1 MSSTSDSYFL
11 FDEDQSS
18 QPIPFKKSPD
28 IFNISSSYNNCYL
41 LNTSINFNQ
50 AYNEIFKPEQVQ
62 VNDIEQEDENSMSN
76 IYSVSP
82 IKTLGSNGII
92 NENSNI
98 IIDSTEKKI
107 EKFEKK
113 IEKNEKIDLFSKG
126 KGIVP
131 TLKKLGLTVSIK
143 DKKINICEFK
153 EKKFETKKMIKDEKG
168 KIKPQKK
175 RRKFKPDNIRKKI
188 KSKFHRDLK
197 NELNQKLKEA
207 GSQKLFELLP
217 QSFITNI
224 TVKLNKQVLDK
235 TLKKLILYDCI
246 EDQGVKEKNPDR
258 DKYNKNLEVMKY
270 LEQNEE
276 ISKKAGFDIIQRMK
290 YEEILKAYFQST
302 EFENSLIELYEKNKS
317 EKIDYIEEYVN
328 KAVTYIEFFKNP
340 PIKNII
346 KKGNNKEDIEEIEEN
361 LNDSFSG

>member
-11 FDEDQSS
+11 FDEEQSS

-143 DKKINICEFK
+143 DKKI
-153 EKKFETKKMIKDEKG
+153 
-168 KIKPQKK
+168 
-175 RRKFKPDNIRKKI
+175 
-188 KSKFHRDLK
+188 
-197 NELNQKLKEA
+197 
-207 GSQKLFELLP
+207 LL
-217 QSFITNI
+217 
-224 TVKLNKQVLDK
+224 L
-235 TLKKLILYDCI
+235 
-246 EDQGVKEKNPDR
+246 
-258 DKYNKNLEVMKY
+258 
-270 LEQNEE
+270 
-276 ISKKAGFDIIQRMK
+276 
-290 YEEILKAYFQST
+290 
-302 EFENSLIELYEKNKS
+302 
-317 EKIDYIEEYVN
+317 
-328 KAVTYIEFFKNP
+328 
-340 PIKNII
+340 
-346 KKGNNKEDIEEIEEN
+346 
-361 LNDSFSG
+361 

>member
-11 FDEDQSS
+11 FDEEQSS

-113 IEKNEKIDLFSKG
+113 
-126 KGIVP
+126 
-131 TLKKLGLTVSIK
+131 KK
-143 DKKINICEFK
+143 KK
-153 EKKFETKKMIKDEKG
+153 
-168 KIKPQKK
+168 
-175 RRKFKPDNIRKKI
+175 
-188 KSKFHRDLK
+188 
-197 NELNQKLKEA
+197 
-207 GSQKLFELLP
+207 
-217 QSFITNI
+217 
-224 TVKLNKQVLDK
+224 
-235 TLKKLILYDCI
+235 
-246 EDQGVKEKNPDR
+246 
-258 DKYNKNLEVMKY
+258 
-270 LEQNEE
+270 
-276 ISKKAGFDIIQRMK
+276 
-290 YEEILKAYFQST
+290 
-302 EFENSLIELYEKNKS
+302 
-317 EKIDYIEEYVN
+317 
-328 KAVTYIEFFKNP
+328 
-340 PIKNII
+340 
-346 KKGNNKEDIEEIEEN
+346 
-361 LNDSFSG
+361 